1 MTLFTDNEAY
11 NVSSIISPRV
21 NVAYM
26 NQAETSP
33 LHDLELR
40 KAVSYAVNRDAYA
53 DLIGGSAAHSAYS
66 DSTPFGNDTIIA
78 YNSAPTGDPQ
88 IWLETRHVRGEG
100 MAMIFQSAGDYLNP
114 RRKVCDQY
122 VETLRCHQ
130 KISKKEGYEAAK
142 LTRI

>member
-26 NQAETSP
+26 NQAETSL

-53 DLIGGSAAHSAYS
+53 DLIGGKCR
-66 DSTPFGNDTIIA
+66 T
-78 YNSAPTGDPQ
+78 Q
-88 IWLETRHVRGEG
+88 RL
-100 MAMIFQSAGDYLNP
+100 
-114 RRKVCDQY
+114 
-122 VETLRCHQ
+122 LRFHTVWQ
-130 KISKKEGYEAAK
+130 
-142 LTRI
+142 